1 MYMKPNCKAPINI
14 SFKSRANFLILYIEI
29 DEKKSKAIKLL
40 IKLMYDESTP
50 LKPYLIIPNENDQR
64 MDTIIR

>member
-40 IKLMYDESTP
+40 MKLMYDESNP
-50 LKPYLIIPNENDQR
+50 LKLYLIIPNENDQR
-64 MDTIIR
+64 METIIR

>member
-1 MYMKPNCKAPINI
+1 MKPNCKAPINI

-40 IKLMYDESTP
+40 MKLMYDESTP

-64 MDTIIR
+64 METIIR

>member
-1 MYMKPNCKAPINI
+1 MDI

-29 DEKKSKAIKLL
+29 DEKKSKAITLL
-40 IKLMYDESTP
+40 IKLMYDESTS
-50 LKPYLIIPNENDQR
+50 LNPYLIIPNENDQR

>member
-1 MYMKPNCKAPINI
+1 MDI

-50 LKPYLIIPNENDQR
+50 LKPYLIIPKENDQR

>member
-1 MYMKPNCKAPINI
+1 MKPNCKAPMDI

-50 LKPYLIIPNENDQR
+50 LNPYLIIPNENDQR